1 MFSIPPA
8 TTISA
13 SPALIRSAA
22 ILTQLRPDPQ
32 TTLRVTAGVSIGSPA
47 LIEACL
53 ATFCPRPAWITQPI
67 RTSSTCSGLTPARLS
82 ASLITIE
89 PSSAAGV
96 PLSAPPILPIAVLHA
111 PANTTFCAIT
121 YYLHFLKKLSVRY
134 SIFLNKTFD

>member
-22 ILTQLRPDPQ
+22 MLTQLRPEPQ
-32 TTLRVTAGVSIGSPA
+32 TTLIVTAGVSIGRPA

-53 ATFCPRPAWITQPI
+53 ATFCPSPAWITHPI
-67 RTSSTCSGLTPARLS
+67 STSSTISGLTPARLS

-96 PLSAPPILPIAVLHA
+96 LLRAPPILPIAVLTA
-111 PANTTFCAIT
+111 PAKTTFCAIK
-121 YYLHFLKKLSVRY
+121 YYLRFLGHVYVHFLFSFV
-134 SIFLNKTFD
+134 F